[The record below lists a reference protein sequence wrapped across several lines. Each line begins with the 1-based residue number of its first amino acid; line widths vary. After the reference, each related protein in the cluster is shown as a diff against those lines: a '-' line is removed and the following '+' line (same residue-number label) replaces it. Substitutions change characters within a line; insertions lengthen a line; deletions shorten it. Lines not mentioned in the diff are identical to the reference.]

1 MTVKTVRRNNIM
13 AKRVLESQEAI
24 SQPQRKQPMAES
36 AKPIQSRTEILF
48 VYDISDANPNGDP
61 NDENRPRMDVDT
73 GRAKVSD
80 VRLKRTIRD
89 YLHDYGGEE
98 IFCRE
103 IEKEDGTIQE
113 GKDRA
118 EDFFSAVEKNAR
130 SNATNVLQKR
140 DLIQAGV
147 LRTCIDVRMFGAT
160 IPVAKLPKNKNEK
173 DSSVT
178 LTGPVQFAMG
188 TSLHRV
194 EPRFIK
200 GTGAF
205 ASGQGAQQ
213 KTFREEYVLPYA
225 AIAFYGIVNQ
235 QAAKTTGLTVQ
246 DAEKLFEAI
255 WYGTKNL
262 ITRSKI
268 GQRPLFLL
276 LVEYKPENANSYIG
290 RLDRLITAKVVGAE
304 LRDEAIREAGQLT
317 LDLSKVQEAL
327 ATRKD
332 KISRVRYAWNPQL
345 KLTSAPED
353 RVFLGCTAAKLDF
366 E

>member
-1 MTVKTVRRNNIM
+1 MTK
-13 AKRVLESQEAI
+13 A
-24 SQPQRKQPMAES
+24 AE
-36 AKPIQSRTEILF
+36 PIQSRTEILF

-103 IEKEDGTIQE
+103 IEKADGTIQE

-118 EDFFSAVEKNAR
+118 EDFFSALEESAR
-130 SNATNVLQKR
+130 NKATNVLQKR
-140 DLIQAGV
+140 DLIQTGV
-147 LRTCIDVRMFGAT
+147 LKKCIDVRLFGAT
-160 IPVAKLPKNKNEK
+160 IPVAKLPRNKNEK

-194 EPRFIK
+194 EPLFIK

-235 QAAKTTGLTVQ
+235 QAAKTTGLTAQ
-246 DAEKLFEAI
+246 DVEKLFEAI

-262 ITRSKI
+262 LTRSKI

-276 LVEYKPENANSYIG
+276 LVEYKPDSANSYVG
-290 RLDRLITAKVVGAE
+290 RLDRLITAKVDGAE
-304 LRDEAIREAGQLT
+304 VRDEAVREASQLT
-317 LDLSKVQEAL
+317 LDLKKVQEAL
-327 ATRKD
+327 VARNA
-332 KISRVRYAWNPQL
+332 KISGVRYAWNKQL
-345 KLTSAPED
+345 NLTPAPAED
-353 RVFLGCTAAKLDF
+353 GKVFLGCKATKLDF

>member
-1 MTVKTVRRNNIM
+1 MKN
-13 AKRVLESQEAI
+13 
-24 SQPQRKQPMAES
+24 AEL
-36 AKPIQSRTEILF
+36 KRTEIVF
-48 VYDISDANPNGDP
+48 VYDVTDANPNGDP
-61 NDENRPRMDVDT
+61 NDENRPRMDVES

-89 YLHDYGGEE
+89 YLHGYLDKE

-103 IEKEDGTIQE
+103 IEKQDGTIQD

-118 EDFFSAVEKNAR
+118 DDFFKVTAKEAKSVLEKRNLIQSR
-130 SNATNVLQKR
+130 VLQ
-140 DLIQAGV
+140 D
-147 LRTCIDVRMFGAT
+147 CIDVRLFGAT
-160 IPVAKLPKNKNEK
+160 IPVSAVKKNEK

-194 EPRFIK
+194 QPSFVK

-225 AIAFYGIVNQ
+225 LIAFYGIVNQ
-235 QAAKTTGLTVQ
+235 QAAKTTALTHA
-246 DAEKLFEAI
+246 DAELLYEAI

-268 GQRPLFLL
+268 GQRPLWLL
-276 LVEYKPENANSYIG
+276 LVEYSDPNAYVG
-290 RLDRLITAKVVGAE
+290 RLDRYLGLTKADGI
-304 LRDEAIREAGQLT
+304 RDEAIRSVDEVKLAVDQLANILT
-317 LDLSKVQEAL
+317 K
-327 ATRKD
+327 RKQSVARIRLGHD
-332 KISRVRYAWNPQL
+332 SRLTVNGFDETKHE
-345 KLTSAPED
+345 KLN
-353 RVFLGCTAAKLDF
+353 FQ
-366 E
+366 

>member
-1 MTVKTVRRNNIM
+1 MSQKTV
-13 AKRVLESQEAI
+13 ET
-24 SQPQRKQPMAES
+24 
-36 AKPIQSRTEILF
+36 RTEILF
-48 VYDISDANPNGDP
+48 VYDIADANPNGDP
-61 NDENRPRMDVDT
+61 NDENRPRMDLEA

-89 YLHDYGGEE
+89 YLHDYCGEE
-98 IFCRE
+98 LFCRE

-118 EDFFSAVEKNAR
+118 EDFFKQVTDEAQRKAD
-130 SNATNVLQKR
+130 NVLQKR
-140 DLIQAGV
+140 NLIEV
-147 LRTCIDVRMFGAT
+147 KVIEKCIDVRLFGAT
-160 IPVAKLPKNKNEK
+160 IPVAMGSGDKVKK
-173 DSSVT
+173 SSVT

-205 ASGQGAQQ
+205 ASGQGKEQ

-225 AIAFYGIVNQ
+225 LIGFYGIVNQ
-235 QAAKTTGLTVQ
+235 QAAKTTKMTSD

-276 LVEYKPENANSYIG
+276 LVEYAASNANSYIG
-290 RLDRLITAKVVGAE
+290 RLDRFLDLKTEKEGAEIRDEE
-304 LRDEAIREAGQLT
+304 LRDLAQIK
-317 LDLSKVQEAL
+317 LDLNGLEKVLSE
-327 ATRKD
+327 RKS
-332 KISRVRYAWNPQL
+332 KISRIRFAWDSRLNISTPPVQ
-345 KLTSAPED
+345 SED
-353 RVFLGCTAAKLDF
+353 KKWKFLGYEAEKIEKL
-366 E
+366 EYA

>member
-1 MTVKTVRRNNIM
+1 M
-13 AKRVLESQEAI
+13 AQ
-24 SQPQRKQPMAES
+24 QPLTT
-36 AKPIQSRTEILF
+36 RTEILF
-48 VYDISDANPNGDP
+48 IYDITDANPNGDP
-61 NDENRPRMDVDT
+61 NDENRPRMDLEA

-89 YLHDYGGEE
+89 YLHDYCGEE
-98 IFCRE
+98 IFVRE

-118 EDFFSAVEKNAR
+118 EDFSKGKAPK
-130 SNATNVLQKR
+130 SVLEKR
-140 DLIQAGV
+140 DLIQDKV
-147 LRTCIDVRMFGAT
+147 IEKCIDVRLFGAT
-160 IPVAKLPKNKNEK
+160 IPVAATKKNEK

-188 TSLHRV
+188 TSLHQV

-205 ASGQGAQQ
+205 ASGQGKEQ

-225 AIAFYGIVNQ
+225 LIAFYGIVNQ
-235 QAAKTTGLTVQ
+235 QAAKTTKLAAP

-268 GQRPLFLL
+268 GQRPLLL
-276 LVEYKPENANSYIG
+276 LLLEYSADNANSYIG
-290 RLDRLITAKVVGAE
+290 RLDRFLDLKKEKDEIRDEE
-304 LRDEAIREAGQLT
+304 LRDVAQVS
-317 LDLSKVQEAL
+317 LDL
-327 ATRKD
+327 TRLNSAVSERKL
-332 KISRVRYAWNPQL
+332 KISKIRLAWDSRL
-345 KLTSAPED
+345 KLSPEPATSD
-353 RVFLGCTAAKLDF
+353 GKFLGIPVRKL
-366 E
+366 EYA

>member
-1 MTVKTVRRNNIM
+1 M
-13 AKRVLESQEAI
+13 AGSSE
-24 SQPQRKQPMAES
+24 
-36 AKPIQSRTEILF
+36 PIKSRTEILF

-89 YLHDYGGEE
+89 YLHDYGEEE

-103 IEKEDGTIQE
+103 IEKADGTIQE

-118 EDFFSAVEKNAR
+118 EDFFRSAKGAQ
-130 SNATNVLQKR
+130 NVLEKR
-140 DLIQAGV
+140 DRITEAV
-147 LRTCIDVRMFGAT
+147 LGSCIDVRLFGAT
-160 IPVAKLPKNKNEK
+160 IPVAATKKNEK

-188 TSLHRV
+188 SSLHRV

-225 AIAFYGIVNQ
+225 AIA
-235 QAAKTTGLTVQ
+235 
-246 DAEKLFEAI
+246 
-255 WYGTKNL
+255 
-262 ITRSKI
+262 
-268 GQRPLFLL
+268 LL
-276 LVEYKPENANSYIG
+276 LV
-290 RLDRLITAKVVGAE
+290 TAWKLMLG
-304 LRDEAIREAGQLT
+304 ISGYAG
-317 LDLSKVQEAL
+317 
-327 ATRKD
+327 
-332 KISRVRYAWNPQL
+332 
-345 KLTSAPED
+345 
-353 RVFLGCTAAKLDF
+353 
-366 E
+366 

>member
-1 MTVKTVRRNNIM
+1 M
-13 AKRVLESQEAI
+13 AKRTSSRPEAKHEATTQ
-24 SQPQRKQPMAES
+24 SRRKEPMPD
-36 AKPIQSRTEILF
+36 PINTRTEILF
-48 VYDISDANPNGDP
+48 VYDITDANPNGDP
-61 NDENRPRMDVDT
+61 NDENRPRMDADT
-73 GRAKVSD
+73 GKAKVTD

-89 YLHDYGGEE
+89 YLHDYLNEE

-103 IEKEDGTIQE
+103 IEKPDGTIQE

-118 EDFFSAVEKNAR
+118 EDFFSALEEQAR
-130 SNATNVLQKR
+130 QTATNVLQKR
-140 DLIQAGV
+140 ELIQAGV
-147 LRTCIDVRMFGAT
+147 LQQCIDVRMFGAT

-235 QAAKTTGLTVQ
+235 QAAKTTGLAAADV
-246 DAEKLFEAI
+246 EKLFEAI

-262 ITRSKI
+262 ITRSKM
-268 GQRPLFLL
+268 GQRPLLL
-276 LVEYKPENANSYIG
+276 LLIDYRAENANSYIG
-290 RLDRLITAKVVGAE
+290 RIDRLLKVTSTDGNGAA
-304 LRDEAIREAGQLT
+304 LRDEALREVGQLT
-317 LDLSKVQEAL
+317 LDLSEVEKAL
-327 ATRKD
+327 VARSN
-332 KISRVRYAWNPQL
+332 KIARVRYAWNTQL
-345 KLTSAPED
+345 KLTPVPTTE
-353 RVFLGCTAAKLDF
+353 VFLGCPAVELEF

>member
-1 MTVKTVRRNNIM
+1 MTTQTVSRR
-13 AKRVLESQEAI
+13 S
-24 SQPQRKQPMAES
+24 
-36 AKPIQSRTEILF
+36 EIVF
-48 VYDISDANPNGDP
+48 VYDITDANPNGDP
-61 NDENRPRMDVDT
+61 NDENRPRMDLET
-73 GRAKVSD
+73 GKAKVSD

-89 YLHDYGGEE
+89 YLHDHCGME

-103 IEKEDGTIQE
+103 IEKTDGTIQE

-118 EDFFSAVEKNAR
+118 EDFFQKVSEDAR
-130 SNATNVLQKR
+130 RQAATVQQKR

-147 LRTCIDVRMFGAT
+147 IQNCIDVRLFGAT
-160 IPVAKLPKNKNEK
+160 IPVSMKKKGTKGQEK
-173 DSSVT
+173 EEGSSVT

-205 ASGQGAQQ
+205 ASKQGAQQ

-225 AIAFYGIVNQ
+225 LIGFYGIVNQ
-235 QAAKTTGLTVQ
+235 QAAKTTGLTDD
-246 DAEKLFEAI
+246 DAEELYKAI

-268 GQRPLFLL
+268 GQRPLLLL
-276 LVEYKPENANSYIG
+276 LVEYNEPNAYIG
-290 RLDRLITAKVVGAE
+290 RLDRFLTIKNSANGDGQG
-304 LRDEAIREAGQLT
+304 LRDEQIREVGNVTLQLG
-317 LDLSKVQEAL
+317 DLAAAL
-327 ATRKD
+327 GKKKD
-332 KISRVRYAWNPQL
+332 RISRLRFAWDERLPLSTKPAGDQ
-345 KLTSAPED
+345 
-353 RVFLGCTAAKLDF
+353 FLGLTCERFNL

>member
-1 MTVKTVRRNNIM
+1 MKTETVSRR
-13 AKRVLESQEAI
+13 S
-24 SQPQRKQPMAES
+24 
-36 AKPIQSRTEILF
+36 EILF
-48 VYDISDANPNGDP
+48 VYDITDANPNGDP
-61 NDENRPRMDVDT
+61 NDENRPRMDLET

-89 YLHDYGGEE
+89 YLHDYGKQE

-103 IEKEDGTIQE
+103 IEKPDGTIQE

-118 EDFFSAVEKNAR
+118 EDFFQKVAKEAREK
-130 SNATNVLQKR
+130 ATNVLQKR

-147 LRTCIDVRMFGAT
+147 IKECIDVRLFGAT
-160 IPVAKLPKNKNEK
+160 IPVSKIQKNEK

-213 KTFREEYVLPYA
+213 RTFREEYILPYA
-225 AIAFYGIVNQ
+225 LIAFYGIVNQ
-235 QAAKTTGLTVQ
+235 QAATTTKLT
-246 DAEKLFEAI
+246 DADVEELYKGI

-262 ITRSKI
+262 ISRSKI
-268 GQRPLFLL
+268 GQRPLLL
-276 LVEYKPENANSYIG
+276 LVIEYKEPNAYIG
-290 RLDRLITAKVVGAE
+290 RLDRFLTITATAKEGRQT
-304 LRDEAIREAGQLT
+304 LRDEQIREVREVALQLGELAAA
-317 LDLSKVQEAL
+317 LD
-327 ATRKD
+327 RK
-332 KISRVRYAWNPQL
+332 KERIERVRYAWDKRLPFSSEP
-345 KLTSAPED
+345 TD
-353 RVFLGCTAAKLDF
+353 RIFLGLPAEALNL

>member
-1 MTVKTVRRNNIM
+1 M
-13 AKRVLESQEAI
+13 AKRTSNRPANREATTQSRRNESMPDAI
-24 SQPQRKQPMAES
+24 ST
-36 AKPIQSRTEILF
+36 RTEVLF

-73 GRAKVSD
+73 GKAKVTD

-89 YLHDYGGEE
+89 YLHEYLNEE

-103 IEKEDGTIQE
+103 IEKPDGTIQE

-118 EDFFSAVEKNAR
+118 EDFFSALEESAR
-130 SNATNVLQKR
+130 QNATNVLQKR
-140 DLIQAGV
+140 ELIQVGV
-147 LRTCIDVRMFGAT
+147 LQQCIDVRMFGAT

-235 QAAKTTGLTVQ
+235 QAAKTTGLSAGDV
-246 DAEKLFEAI
+246 EKLFEAI

-262 ITRSKI
+262 ITRSKM
-268 GQRPLFLL
+268 GQRPLLLL
-276 LVEYKPENANSYIG
+276 LVEYKAENANSYIG
-290 RLDRLITAKVVGAE
+290 RLDRLLQISKTKIDGVE
-304 LRDEAIREAGQLT
+304 PRDEALREVDQLT
-317 LDLSKVQEAL
+317 LDLSKVEEAL
-327 ATRKD
+327 TARKD
-332 KISRVRYAWNPQL
+332 KIARVRYAWNPQL
-345 KLTSAPED
+345 KLTPAPTD
-353 RVFLGCTAAKLDF
+353 GVFLGCPAAKLEF